1 MRREKMEEG
10 RRRARDARLVL
21 SGLLALSLIAN
32 LSLSLS
38 LVNRKNMTVLVP
50 AVAGPAWEVGNSWAG
65 KRYLEDTARTAAV
78 TLLTL
83 TPENA
88 NYVREAATR
97 MSHASARGAIG
108 AWLSAESE
116 RMARRNLAT
125 AFYPHRVAVDPE
137 ALTAEVEG
145 KLATWIG
152 REEASREDRRYRLV
166 FGMDGGRIGL
176 LRFEEIGK

>member
-1 MRREKMEEG
+1 
-10 RRRARDARLVL
+10 
-21 SGLLALSLIAN
+21 
-32 LSLSLS
+32 
-38 LVNRKNMTVLVP
+38 
-50 AVAGPAWEVGNSWAG
+50 
-65 KRYLEDTARTAAV
+65 
-78 TLLTL
+78 
-83 TPENA
+83 
-88 NYVREAATR
+88 
-97 MSHASARGAIG
+97 
-108 AWLSAESE
+108 
-116 RMARRNLAT
+116 MARRNLAT